1 VQYRQLGKTD
11 IKVSVVAAGSWAS
24 GGTNWGEVDDD
35 ASIKAIRRSLDLGV
49 NLVDTAP
56 VYGKGHSEEI
66 VGRALDGRRS
76 AVLISTKCGLLIE
89 QKNRRSLRP
98 DDVRGEVEAS
108 LKRLR
113 TDHIDILFCHWPDTT
128 TPIEETVGALTDL
141 QRVGVIRAFGLSNH
155 GPDHIRRAAA
165 AGPLTCLQE
174 HYSLVMRDIEK
185 ETLPL
190 AAELGLGV
198 LAYGPLGGGILTGK
212 YREKPAFAGK
222 DVRDFFYPFYKEPGW
237 GRVQGLL
244 TEIAAIADARKA
256 PLAHVAIAWANQ
268 RPGITCSLVGAKT
281 EDQSQTNAAAGD
293 LALTTDEVRRLTAAS
308 DTACAKD

>member
-1 VQYRQLGKTD
+1 MEYRRLGSTD

-49 NLVDTAP
+49 TLVDTAP

-66 VGRALDGRRS
+66 VGRALEGRRS
-76 AVLISTKCGLLIE
+76 AVHISTKCGLLID
-89 QKNRRSLRP
+89 QKNRRSLKP
-98 DDVRGEVEAS
+98 DDVRAEVQAS

-113 TDHIDILFCHWPDTT
+113 TDRIDILFCHWPDTS

-141 QRVGVIRAFGLSNH
+141 QRAGAIRAFGLSNH
-155 GPDHIRRAAA
+155 GPDLIRRAAA
-165 AGPLTCLQE
+165 AGPLACLQE

-185 ETLPL
+185 DTLPL

-237 GRVQGLL
+237 SRVQGLL
-244 TEIAAIADARKA
+244 KEIAAIAGARKA

-268 RPGITCSLVGAKT
+268 RPGITCSLVGAKNV
-281 EDQSQTNAAAGD
+281 EQAETNAAGGD
-293 LALTTDEVRRLTAAS
+293 FILSADEVRRLTAAS
-308 DTACAKD
+308 DVACVKD